1 MKKKLKMH
9 ENKVNFVQ
17 LFKNLKTKIAFI
29 FFIQNLT
36 LLLRLS
42 NLVAPLIL
50 ILSQIQDE

>member
-1 MKKKLKMH
+1 MH

-17 LFKNLKTKIAFI
+17 LFKNLKTQIALF

-50 ILSQIQDE
+50 ILSQIQDK